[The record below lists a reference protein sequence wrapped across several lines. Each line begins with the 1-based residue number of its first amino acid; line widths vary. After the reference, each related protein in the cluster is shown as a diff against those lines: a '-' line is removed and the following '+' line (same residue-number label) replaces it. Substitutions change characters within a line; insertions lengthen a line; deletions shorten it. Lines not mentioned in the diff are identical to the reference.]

1 MQVGSSKHKLIIAE
15 LKSNV
20 VHTQSMNYDVM
31 SNQKQLESVQTLE
44 SCEKYSPVRKG
55 VKDIVG
61 IPFTANKANLHR
73 IKLSKKSNQQNSQKL
88 QIVS

>member
-44 SCEKYSPVRKG
+44 SCEKYSLMRKG

-61 IPFTANKANLHR
+61 IPFTANKANHAQNQA
-73 IKLSKKSNQQNSQKL
+73 IKKE
-88 QIVS
+88 